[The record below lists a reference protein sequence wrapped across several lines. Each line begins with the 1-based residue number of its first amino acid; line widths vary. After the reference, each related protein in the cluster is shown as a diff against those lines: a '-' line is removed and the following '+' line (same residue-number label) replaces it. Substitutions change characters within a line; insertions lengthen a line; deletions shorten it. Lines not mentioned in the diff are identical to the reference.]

1 MKRLQ
6 GFGESFV
13 ELFAIVRTC
22 LTTFWFWLPVLFAA
36 YFYVQLWMI
45 FFVHPLTILIMPVA
59 LSIYSMIW
67 EEKRINAQYSLEEVK
82 VLRASDP
89 LFTMPKKEKIQW
101 DAEQVVRE
109 YRESLKKKDPEEE
122 NS

>member
-1 MKRLQ
+1 
-6 GFGESFV
+6 
-13 ELFAIVRTC
+13 
-22 LTTFWFWLPVLFAA
+22 
-36 YFYVQLWMI
+36 
-45 FFVHPLTILIMPVA
+45 MPVA